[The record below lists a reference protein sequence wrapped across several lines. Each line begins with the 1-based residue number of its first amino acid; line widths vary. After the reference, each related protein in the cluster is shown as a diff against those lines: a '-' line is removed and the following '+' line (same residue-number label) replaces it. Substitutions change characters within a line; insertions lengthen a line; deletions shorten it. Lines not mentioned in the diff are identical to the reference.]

1 MCWQF
6 FCCSINGGQASD
18 MLEVCFSS
26 RTTVCSSCL
35 THTVF
40 LSVRTAAGGQ
50 AESPSI
56 DVQGQTAGLVG
67 KNSQLNRQTDRG
79 STD

>member
-1 MCWQF
+1 
-6 FCCSINGGQASD
+6 